1 MSVDRSLKSSNKLTR
16 RRNVLSRA
24 ERIEKL
30 EADGRWQEGDS
41 VYGLPKV
48 RVLVV
53 TAPARAPTEP
63 VPSAPAE
70 AASTASDTSES
81 DQTQKE

>member
-1 MSVDRSLKSSNKLTR
+1 MSVDRSLKSSNQLTR
-16 RRNVLSRA
+16 RRNVLSRS

-30 EADGRWQEGDS
+30 QAEGRWEEGDS

-48 RVLVV
+48 RVVTV
-53 TAPARAPTEP
+53 TAPARTHSAE

-70 AASTASDTSES
+70 AASTASDTSGNQ
-81 DQTQKE
+81 QTEKE

>member
-1 MSVDRSLKSSNKLTR
+1 MSVDRSLKSTNKLTR

-30 EADGRWQEGDS
+30 QVEGRWEEGDS

-48 RVLVV
+48 RVVTV
-53 TAPARAPTEP
+53 TAPARIHSPEP
-63 VPSAPAE
+63 ASAPAE
-70 AASTASDTSES
+70 AAPTASDTSG
-81 DQTQKE
+81 DQQTEKE